1 MKIARTW
8 KAAVAVAAVLLVSAG
23 GAYAWIVFTR
33 PPELALAGPIAR
45 SPAPSPAP
53 NDPLAQ
59 ACRGPALPPTTSSAI
74 AGGLWVIQPGSLA
87 GYRAHEKFAQ
97 VPSPHVAVART
108 ERVGGW
114 LLIGGS
120 DASPQLETGCVAVEL
135 AALRSVDVLP
145 GFNTA
150 DRDETARNFLR
161 AREHPYA
168 IFQPYPS
175 PVDPNIARGGTLR
188 VELAGALEVG
198 GISRPATFSLSVRYT
213 NGQVAAAGSTT
224 VDVADYDIDVPQTA
238 GDFVAVNPKI
248 TLEVSLVLL
257 KS

>member
-1 MKIARTW
+1 MRVARAY
-8 KAAVAVAAVLLVSAG
+8 KVAAAVAAVLLLAGAG
-23 GAYAWIVFTR
+23 GYAWVVLTR
-33 PPELALAGPIAR
+33 PPELALAAPIAR
-45 SPAPSPAP
+45 SPAPSPAQ
-53 NDPLAQ
+53 NDPLTQ
-59 ACRGPALPPTTSSAI
+59 ACRGPALPSGASTTI
-74 AGGLWVIQPGSLA
+74 ATGLWTIQPGSLA

-108 ERVGGW
+108 DRVAGW

-120 DASPQLETGCVAVEL
+120 ETSPQLETGCVAVDV

-150 DRDETARNFLR
+150 DRDESARNFLR

-168 IFQPYPS
+168 VFQPYPS
-175 PVDPNIARGGTLR
+175 RVDPNIARGGTLR

-198 GISRPATFSLSVRYT
+198 GVSRPATFSLSVRYA
-213 NGQVAAAGSTT
+213 NGQVAAAGTTT
-224 VDVADYDIDVPQTA
+224 VDVGDFNIEVPQTP

-257 KS
+257 KA